1 MLLTR
6 EGDIHIKPTTHVT
19 MVDVLFLITLNNN
32 WNLIIVNAKANQ
44 FAGFS
49 IRLEL
54 VFCYK
59 KIEILVLV
67 TKHLLLL
74 STITTVKMS
83 KQIAPVNWRRGRY
96 SDVFR
101 TAIVDPS
108 PIKQGQKVWVVW
120 GKTKKEYTA
129 VLSCYPVND
138 ENEPESS
145 KDEQQPRR
153 VKWKLVSF
161 YLS

>member
-1 MLLTR
+1 
-6 EGDIHIKPTTHVT
+6 
-19 MVDVLFLITLNNN
+19 
-32 WNLIIVNAKANQ
+32 
-44 FAGFS
+44 
-49 IRLEL
+49 
-54 VFCYK
+54 
-59 KIEILVLV
+59 
-67 TKHLLLL
+67 
-74 STITTVKMS
+74 MS
-83 KQIAPVNWRRGRY
+83 KQIARVNWSRGRY

-108 PIKQGQKVWVVW
+108 PIKQGQKVRVVW

-145 KDEQQPRR
+145 KDKQQPRR
-153 VKWKLVSF
+153 AKRKLVSV

>member
-1 MLLTR
+1 MESYNSR
-6 EGDIHIKPTTHVT
+6 C
-19 MVDVLFLITLNNN
+19 
-32 WNLIIVNAKANQ
+32 KANQ

-59 KIEILVLV
+59 KVEILAPVN
-67 TKHLLLL
+67 KHLLLL
-74 STITTVKMS
+74 STVTTVKMS
-83 KQIAPVNWRRGRY
+83 KQIARVNWSQGRY

-101 TAIVDPS
+101 TAIIDPS
-108 PIKQGQKVWVVW
+108 PIKQGQKVRVVW

-138 ENEPESS
+138 EKEPDSS
-145 KDEQQPRR
+145 PKDEQQPRR
-153 VKWKLVSF
+153 AK
-161 YLS
+161 

>member
-1 MLLTR
+1 M
-6 EGDIHIKPTTHVT
+6 
-19 MVDVLFLITLNNN
+19 NNN
-32 WNLIIVNAKANQ
+32 WNLIIVDAKANQ

-59 KIEILVLV
+59 KVENLAPVN
-67 TKHLLLL
+67 KHLLLL
-74 STITTVKMS
+74 STVSTVTMS
-83 KQIAPVNWRRGRY
+83 KQIARVNWSRGSY

-101 TAIVDPS
+101 TAIIDPS
-108 PIKQGQKVWVVW
+108 LIKQGQKVRVVW
-120 GKTKKEYTA
+120 GKIKKEYTA

-138 ENEPESS
+138 EKEPDSSS

-153 VKWKLVSF
+153 AKRKLVSF
-161 YLS
+161 TCLNLG

>member
-1 MLLTR
+1 
-6 EGDIHIKPTTHVT
+6 

-108 PIKQGQKVWVVW
+108 PIKQGQKVRVVW

-138 ENEPESS
+138 
-145 KDEQQPRR
+145 
-153 VKWKLVSF
+153 
-161 YLS
+161 

>member
-1 MLLTR
+1 MCC
-6 EGDIHIKPTTHVT
+6 
-19 MVDVLFLITLNNN
+19 FLIL
-32 WNLIIVNAKANQ
+32 NLIIVDAKANQ

-59 KIEILVLV
+59 RVEILALV
-67 TKHLLLL
+67 NKHLLLL

-83 KQIAPVNWRRGRY
+83 KQIARINWSRGRY

-108 PIKQGQKVWVVW
+108 PIKQGQKVRVVW

-129 VLSCYPVND
+129 VLSCYPVS
-138 ENEPESS
+138 SS
-145 KDEQQPRR
+145 KDEEQPRR
-153 VKWKLVSF
+153 AKRKLVSF